1 MNLSSSLW
9 HSFCGFLILLF
20 RVFWMLPHLVKDML
34 YCHHVNLVERVE
46 VCASL
51 LVLLP

>member
-1 MNLSSSLW
+1 MNL
-9 HSFCGFLILLF
+9 FFFIVALILWFSNSLV